1 MSYQP
6 PQGYPQG
13 YPQPPYAPPPKS
25 SGGKIALAI
34 IGGIVTICLA
44 CMVLGALGNKNRGRD
59 GSSSGSSSAPPAPR
73 EYVTESCS
81 QVAHMFGP
89 QARLT
94 DLQQN
99 ELWRQYDGKWV
110 RWRVTVGDLSET
122 FGRLQMQFRCGTES
136 LLFDGHAAFGDD
148 QRPALLRIQQG
159 SSVNIE
165 GRLSDHG
172 RLLGLSLQDAEIR
185 P

>member
-1 MSYQP
+1 MIADGVFPSNKD
-6 PQGYPQG
+6 QGYIL
-13 YPQPPYAPPPKS
+13 PY
-25 SGGKIALAI
+25 
-34 IGGIVTICLA
+34 
-44 CMVLGALGNKNRGRD
+44 
-59 GSSSGSSSAPPAPR
+59 
-73 EYVTESCS
+73 
-81 QVAHMFGP
+81 
-89 QARLT
+89 
-94 DLQQN
+94 
-99 ELWRQYDGKWV
+99 
-110 RWRVTVGDLSET
+110 GDLSET